1 MKWDDFMA
9 VAPVIRHMIVC
20 LCYAYYMFSLS
31 IRVCSQWYDGMRI
44 AAVIVFNFHSRQHM
58 HTKSVWSIQYRRLSR
73 PPRGTHSTQLVHP
86 FKRTYIR
93 LLADREA
100 AKQPGWQLLNELT
113 DMEAAEPSSSS
124 SSFIIIILTSCA
136 MKQLN
141 WRSAANDADC
151 CEELIRWDWGMYR
164 RNARVAAIDL

>member
-1 MKWDDFMA
+1 MA

-44 AAVIVFNFHSRQHM
+44 AAVIVFNFHSRQHI

-151 CEELIRWDWGMYR
+151 CEELIRWGRWDWGMYR